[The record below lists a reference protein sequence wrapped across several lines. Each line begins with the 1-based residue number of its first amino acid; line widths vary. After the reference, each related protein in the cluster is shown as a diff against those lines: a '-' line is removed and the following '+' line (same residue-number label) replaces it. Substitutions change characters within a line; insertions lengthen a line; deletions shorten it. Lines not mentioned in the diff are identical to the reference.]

1 MGRARFAMIIFSAC
15 AVGQVA
21 FAQGVPRVPVPPQAP
36 QPQEPSRRGGVQV
49 GPVAIEVN
57 LGSLLA
63 LRKKDNP
70 TQVPSQLVFTL
81 VDGTT
86 LAAIAAQGRV
96 TVVETIALES
106 LGETMVVVSLA
117 RGDTPEAAST
127 RLSAIPGVIGVQPNN
142 IFEALQQRAP
152 SAPLP
157 KRLSLHGL
165 PASPVTGRI
174 VVIDSG
180 VDLAHAA
187 FRGAAIE
194 EVKLAPGAGP
204 GAHGTAV
211 VGLMVGNAGPA
222 VGVAQG
228 ATITSLAAFTE
239 NREGATRAE
248 TRYLARA
255 FDQSNMRRPNVMN
268 LSFGGPNDPL
278 LSRLLD
284 VAATRGICVVAAG
297 GNGGPR
303 SVTPFPASHAAS
315 FAITAVDEN
324 LRLYGQA
331 TPGPKLDV
339 AALGVDVMSAVPG
352 GFRRLSGTSFSTAIV
367 SGGLLRV
374 PGCMAGQ
381 PGAARDAVRASAQD
395 IGARGRDNASGSGLF
410 RLP

>member
-1 MGRARFAMIIFSAC
+1 MGRVGFALMVCSTSAISQL
-15 AVGQVA
+15 AW
-21 FAQGVPRVPVPPQAP
+21 AQGVPPGRVPPQAP

-81 VDGTT
+81 IDSASVPTVT
-86 LAAIAAQGRV
+86 AQARV
-96 TVVETIALES
+96 TVLETIPLES

-117 RGDTPEAAST
+117 RGDTPEAAT
-127 RLSAIPGVIGVQPNN
+127 ARLSAISGVIGVQPNN
-142 IFEALQQRAP
+142 FFDALQQGTAT
-152 SAPLP
+152 APLP

-180 VDLAHAA
+180 VDLGHAA
-187 FRGAAIE
+187 FRGATIE
-194 EVKLAPGAGP
+194 EVQLAPGAGP

-211 VGLMVGNAGPA
+211 VGLLVGNAGPA
-222 VGVAQG
+222 IGVAQG
-228 ATITSLAAFTE
+228 AQIISLAAFIE
-239 NREGATRAE
+239 NRDGATRAE

-268 LSFGGPNDPL
+268 LSFGGANDPL

-297 GNGGPR
+297 GNGGAR
-303 SVTPFPASHAAS
+303 SVTPFPASHSAS
-315 FAITAVDEN
+315 FAVTAVDEN
-324 LRLYGQA
+324 LRLYSQA
-331 TPGPKLDV
+331 TPGAKLDV

-352 GFRRLSGTSFSTAIV
+352 GYRRLSGTSFSTAIV

-374 PGCMAGQ
+374 QGCTAGQ
-381 PGAARDAVRASAQD
+381 PSAAREAVRTAAQD

-410 RLP
+410 RVP

>member
-1 MGRARFAMIIFSAC
+1 MAKRLLTLMALGLYALGDA
-15 AVGQVA
+15 AV
-21 FAQGVPRVPVPPQAP
+21 AQGVPRDPVPSPT
-36 QPQEPSRRGGVQV
+36 PQEPGRRGGVQV
-49 GPVAIEVN
+49 GPIGIEVN

-70 TQVPSQLVFTL
+70 TQVANQLVFTIK
-81 VDGTT
+81 DS
-86 LAAIAAQGRV
+86 AAAADAIALQARV
-96 TVVETIALES
+96 TIVETTPLES
-106 LGETMVVVSLA
+106 LGETMVVVALA
-117 RGDTPEAAST
+117 RNDTVEAASA
-127 RLSAIPGVIGVQPNN
+127 RLTAIPSVIGLQPNF
-142 IFEALQQRAP
+142 IFEALQQAP
-152 SAPLP
+152 SSGPLP

-165 PASPVTGRI
+165 PAGRVEGRI
-174 VVIDSG
+174 IVIDSG
-180 VDLAHAA
+180 VDLGHAA
-187 FRGAAIE
+187 FRGAAVD
-194 EVKLAPGAGP
+194 EVKLVPSASP

-211 VGLMVGNAGPA
+211 VALLIATSGPA
-222 VGVAQG
+222 QGVAQG
-228 ATITSLAAFTE
+228 AQITSLAAFTE
-239 NREGATRAE
+239 NREGVSRAE

-255 FDQSNMRRPNVMN
+255 FDLGNMRRPNVIN
-268 LSFGGPNDPL
+268 LSFGGPSDPL

-352 GFRRLSGTSFSTAIV
+352 GYRRLSGTSFSTAIV

-374 PGCMAGQ
+374 AGCTSGQ
-381 PGAARDAVRASAQD
+381 PSAARAAIRASAQD

-410 RLP
+410 HVP